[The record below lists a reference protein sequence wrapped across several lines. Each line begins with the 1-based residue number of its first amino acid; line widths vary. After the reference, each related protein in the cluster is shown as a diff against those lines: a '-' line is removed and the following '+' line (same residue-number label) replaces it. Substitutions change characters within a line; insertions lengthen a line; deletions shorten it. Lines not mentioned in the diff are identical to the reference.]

1 MTGSDKIYFKDGAIL
16 GRITM
21 DPGNQISLRLP
32 SQQCGFKAGPPYTI
46 ERGRWNQNIVIFQRG
61 RIYFKK

>member
-1 MTGSDKIYFKDGAIL
+1 MTGSDQIYFKDGAIL

-21 DPGNQISLRLP
+21 DLGNQISLSLP
-32 SQQCGFKAGPPYTI
+32 SQECGFKAGPLYTI
-46 ERGRWNQNIVIFQRG
+46 ERGRGNQYIVICQRG